1 MSYKFI
7 SNFKQF
13 SDEQKVQL
21 ESLIRE
27 RFKNKSIDKIIEIG
41 SCAGFITLALSGLS
55 KKVIA
60 MDRDYFISP
69 SLPDHLSLNHIINVD
84 YCKTNNYFGSIE
96 GHMETKVDAIVF
108 YDKSFFNIEELEN
121 FVKMKQT
128 NDVVIFYL
136 DDEEDKF
143 SYKTIKLPKEDKT
156 KDKTKNETKKVVKK
170 TTINDDKIENEVSEV

>member
-7 SNFKQF
+7 SNFKQC

-69 SLPDHLSLNHIINVD
+69 SLPEHLSLNHIKNVD
-84 YCKTNNYFGSIE
+84 YCKTNDYFGSIE
-96 GHMETKVDAIVF
+96 NHMKEKVDAIVF

-121 FVKMKQT
+121 FVKLKQT
-128 NDVVIFYL
+128 SDVVIFYL
-136 DDEEDKF
+136 GDEEDKF
-143 SYKTIKLPKEDKT
+143 FYKIVKLPKEDKN
-156 KDKTKNETKKVVKK
+156 KDKIKNNIKKVIKK
-170 TTINDDKIENEVSEV
+170 ETINDNEIENEAPEV